1 MASFRF
7 ELSDAENRKLAVLAK
22 RTGVSKAAFIRM
34 MLERM
39 PDVSDEEEKE
49 IQRPKAAKV
58 TIRLTQAQADEL
70 KKRAKADNRTPTSYA
85 SQLLTGRLAEGLE
98 RTDVEPMLKTA
109 YQHRFEGSSKCR
121 QINIRLTPAQAD
133 ELKKRANAE
142 NKTPTTWVRWIAQA
156 NLAKEPVYTDKDR
169 VELRNTSEQLS
180 RVGRNINQI
189 AKAMNIDPRNSQIM
203 GSLDWGKVGLVVSS
217 LEQEVE
223 NMRTAAQRRWAA

>member
-7 ELSDAENRKLAVLAK
+7 ELSDVENQKLAVLAK

-39 PDVSDEEEKE
+39 PDVSDEEEE
-49 IQRPKAAKV
+49 ELQGPKAAKV

-85 SQLLTGRLAEGLE
+85 SQLLIGRLANGLE
-98 RTDVEPMLKTA
+98 GGEEEPLLKSA
-109 YQHRFEGSSKCR
+109 YQHRFEGSTKCQ

-133 ELKKRANAE
+133 ELKKRAKAE
-142 NKTPTTWVRWIAQA
+142 NKTPTTWVRWLAQS
-156 NLAKEPVYTDKDR
+156 NLGKEPVYTDKDR
-169 VELRNTSEQLS
+169 VQLRSTSEQLS

-189 AKAMNIDPRNSQIM
+189 AKAMNIDPRNAQIM
-203 GSLDWGKVGLVVSS
+203 GTLDWGKVGLVVSS
-217 LEQEVE
+217 LEQDVE